1 MKKAVA
7 LFLALIMT
15 MSIVACGSNNA
26 GNTTNN
32 TTNNS
37 SNTSDTDTEV
47 MPAVWFTASP
57 LRSR

>member
-32 TTNNS
+32 TTK
-37 SNTSDTDTEV
+37 
-47 MPAVWFTASP
+47 
-57 LRSR
+57 